1 MFEIISFQV
10 YKKNQHVS
18 ALSHTTSTLY
28 VPQNIVT
35 DIECTTS
42 ATLLVLHPASMEM
55 VRKVIH
61 AAMMMY
67 IVFVFIRIK
76 SCRPIPDCEDWP
88 TEVS

>member
-10 YKKNQHVS
+10 YKKIQHVS

-42 ATLLVLHPASMEM
+42 TTLLVLHPASMERA
-55 VRKVIH
+55 RKVSYAPKIQ
-61 AAMMMY
+61 Y
-67 IVFVFIRIK
+67 SVFVFI
-76 SCRPIPDCEDWP
+76 SYHVNFSPIP
-88 TEVS
+88 